1 MNEQEFAEKA
11 DAMLA
16 HIESALE
23 TLQNNGGPDFDF
35 ELKPGGVLEIE
46 FDNGSKVIVNRHGAA
61 RGIWLA
67 ARSGGYH
74 FRYDNGQWLDT
85 RNGEGLLVS
94 LARCMGEQSG
104 EAVSLG

>member
-1 MNEQEFAEKA
+1 MNEQEFAEQA

-16 HIESALE
+16 RIEAALE
-23 TLQNNGGPDFDF
+23 ALQAGDGPDFDF

-46 FDNGSKVIVNRHGAA
+46 FDNGSKIIVNRHGAA
-61 RGIWLA
+61 REIWLA

-74 FRYDNGQWLDT
+74 FRYEDGQWRDT
-85 RNGEGLLVS
+85 RSGDGLLVS

-104 EAVSLG
+104 VSVTLA

>member
-1 MNEQEFAEKA
+1 MNEQEFAEQA

-16 HIESALE
+16 RIEAALE
-23 TLQNNGGPDFDF
+23 ALQAGDGPDFDF

-46 FDNGSKVIVNRHGAA
+46 FDNGSKIIVNRHGAA
-61 RGIWLA
+61 REIWLA

-74 FRYDNGQWLDT
+74 FRYDDGQWRDT
-85 RNGEGLLVS
+85 RSGDGLLAS

-104 EAVSLG
+104 VSVTLA